1 MKILL
6 ASLKETSRTCPSA
19 WEASTPDG
27 VDVKI
32 SYRTGR
38 LDVIIKG
45 VVELRTGREPI
56 CVSSYILLPEV
67 LELLKKEGVEFE

>member
-6 ASLKETSRTCPSA
+6 TSLKETSRTCPSA
-19 WEASTPDG
+19 WEGQTSDG

-32 SYRTGR
+32 SFRTGR
-38 LDVIIKG
+38 LDVIMNG
-45 VVELRTGREPI
+45 TTELRTGREPI